1 MAGVI
6 DRFGP
11 NVARFNRWAPKPSC
25 DGCRGD
31 PSCFPAALSHML
43 TANQPKGQA
52 MPTVRCPNCSAKLDA
67 PSEDKG
73 RAVKCKHCGHS
84 FLLRFIGRS
93 RTAIA
98 GKLSDQARPS
108 GESTVSFR
116 LADSAEAPPSGPP
129 ERPATKRSRRQP
141 NAPAESPAEPIS
153 VAAEPWRAAIYRQ
166 VTTERFD
173 GDFST
178 FVRTALDALAEQLG
192 YPVNPPR

>member
-1 MAGVI
+1 
-6 DRFGP
+6 
-11 NVARFNRWAPKPSC
+11 
-25 DGCRGD
+25 
-31 PSCFPAALSHML
+31 ML
-43 TANQPKGQA
+43 KPKGRA

-67 PSEDKG
+67 PAEDKG

-116 LADSAEAPPSGPP
+116 LADSAEGAPSGPP
-129 ERPATKRSRRQP
+129 ERPNKKKPGRQP
-141 NAPAESPAEPIS
+141 TLPAENTGEPVSI
-153 VAAEPWRAAIYRQ
+153 AAEPWRAAIYQR
-166 VTTERFD
+166 VTTERFN
-173 GDFST
+173 GNFSA

-192 YPVNPPR
+192 YSVKPPR